1 MPYRDSKLTRLLQE
15 SLGGNSRT
23 TLVINCSPSSY
34 NDSETLSTLRFG
46 MRAKKIENKAKVN
59 QELSASELRKQ
70 LDIARRQINSFQK
83 LVTAMENELLI
94 WRSGELPLRSFAFG
108 CTLHWFL
115 RQLMRLHAR
124 GPSLNHL
131 SRNERRFR

>member
-1 MPYRDSKLTRLLQE
+1 VPYRDSKLTRLLQE

-59 QELSASELRKQ
+59 QELSAGELRKL

-94 WRSGELPLRSFAFG
+94 WRSGELPFRLLVLG
-108 CTLHWFL
+108 TLCLGF
-115 RQLMRLHAR
+115 
-124 GPSLNHL
+124 
-131 SRNERRFR
+131 